1 MTIFLVKIS
10 YPVKMASPSPTSSVY
25 INFRSIF
32 DLAPCRENHQSCE
45 CSYPSL
51 RAKITMEAL
60 TINGGNMTVRKFEP
74 VLVHPESEIPDG
86 FYFLSS
92 LDQAIP
98 FTVKTIYRYEKGGDD
113 VGDVLRRALSK
124 VLVLYYPLTGSMT
137 TSSDGGFIVEL
148 TKKGVPFVEAEADC
162 SMDMLG
168 DIRVPD
174 PDVTDKLIYT
184 DPKAKTVFETPLLTV
199 QVTKFKGGGFTLGVG
214 MYHSLT
220 DGVSGMNFVNSWAQI
235 ARGKPVTAIPFHDRT
250 LLKSRVPPQ
259 LKYPY
264 DDFVKIDDTSDTESL
279 YRRDP
284 LVHRLFVFD
293 ADRIAATKMQ
303 ALSEG
308 KVKCCSSFAAVTALV
323 WRAWSEALRMK
334 PHQLTK
340 LRIMADFRSK
350 FETEPLPKNYFGNA
364 VVTTASLCSAG
375 ELHERPIS
383 FAVEQIQKAV
393 ELLDEEYVR
402 SRIDFVGEHK
412 PRLSSVGTLV
422 ISSWT
427 RLDYGMSDF
436 GWGNPSQFGCG
447 DLGRELCV
455 YFPEGEGKKGI
466 AVVLAL
472 PLSAMNAFGE
482 LVRA

>member
-1 MTIFLVKIS
+1 
-10 YPVKMASPSPTSSVY
+10 
-25 INFRSIF
+25 
-32 DLAPCRENHQSCE
+32 
-45 CSYPSL
+45 
-51 RAKITMEAL
+51 MEAL

-74 VLVHPESEIPDG
+74 VMVHPESEIPNG

-98 FTVKTIYRYEKGGDD
+98 FTVKTIYRYEKGSDI
-113 VGDVLRRALSK
+113 VGDVLRQALSK
-124 VLVLYYPLTGSMT
+124 VLVHYYPFTGSMAM
-137 TSSDGGFIVEL
+137 SPEGGFIVEL

-162 SMDMLG
+162 SMNMLG

-174 PDVTDKLIYT
+174 PDVTNKLIYS
-184 DPKAKTVFETPLLTV
+184 DPKAKTIFETPLLTA
-199 QVTKFKGGGFTLGVG
+199 QVTKFKCGGFTLGVG
-214 MYHSLT
+214 MYHSLV

-235 ARGKPVTAIPFHDRT
+235 ARGKPVTTVPFHDRT
-250 LLKSRVPPQ
+250 RLKSRVPPQ
-259 LKYPY
+259 IKYPY
-264 DDFVKIDDTSDTESL
+264 DDFVQIADASDTESL
-279 YRRDP
+279 YQRDP
-284 LVHRLFVFD
+284 LVHKLFVFD
-293 ADRIAATKMQ
+293 ADRIAATKKLV
-303 ALSEG
+303 LSEG

-350 FETEPLPKNYFGNA
+350 FETETLPEHYFGNA

-375 ELHERPIS
+375 ELHKRPIS
-383 FAVEQIQKAV
+383 FAVEQIQKAL

-402 SRIDFVGEHK
+402 SRIDFVGVYK
-412 PRLSSVGTLV
+412 PQLSSVGTLV

-427 RLDYGMSDF
+427 RLAYGMSDF
-436 GWGNPSQFGCG
+436 GWGGPSQFGCG

-455 YFPEGEGKKGI
+455 YFPEGDGKKGI

-472 PLSAMNAFGE
+472 PLSAMNAFEE
-482 LVRA
+482 LVQV